1 MTAVKLL
8 SLLHEKTKGAG
19 LINLTYA
26 CNTFKDTVEWNTS
39 MLKGMK
45 ANECG
50 KRAPLSSE
58 TLLYKQFQ
66 IKLKAMKGDLQFS
79 MERVF

>member
-1 MTAVKLL
+1 
-8 SLLHEKTKGAG
+8 
-19 LINLTYA
+19 
-26 CNTFKDTVEWNTS
+26 
-39 MLKGMK
+39 MK
-45 ANECG
+45 YIHAERDECG

-58 TLLYKQFQ
+58 ILLYKQFQ